1 MLVVCIIRCCS
12 CGGSF
17 DMYGCKA
24 NEAGEGHTL
33 HIDDFV
39 AANYAQMGSSNR
51 EFDYCVDGI
60 AIACRPG
67 GIDIRR

>member
-1 MLVVCIIRCCS
+1 MDERLEVVLMLVVCIIRCCS

-39 AANYAQMGSSNR
+39 AANYAPNG
-51 EFDYCVDGI
+51 FF
-60 AIACRPG
+60 
-67 GIDIRR
+67 